1 MKRNKFL
8 DRSIPT
14 LFSFSIPFAIFS
26 LWSDV
31 WEFYLSF
38 LIALLLL
45 NIWYFRDVLRRAL
58 SFDVYQQIRSA
69 LPINHTKS
77 KFYPPGNGE
86 EDGFDDIRTGSQQGE
101 NLMSIKSKVLGIT
114 MWLLWFSIGIYFWW
128 FTDTRPIEYF
138 IATVLWILTFIFTAL
153 GIPFLQ
159 AILRDR
165 TKL

>member
-1 MKRNKFL
+1 MKRKRIL

-31 WEFYLSF
+31 WEVYWTVLVV
-38 LIALLLL
+38 LLFL
-45 NIWYFRDVLRRAL
+45 NIWYFKDVFRRAL
-58 SFDVYQQIRSA
+58 SFDVYQQMRSA
-69 LPINHTKS
+69 LPTSHKKS
-77 KFYPPGNGE
+77 KFDPPGNGE

-101 NLMSIKSKVLGIT
+101 SILSRKSKAFGIAT
-114 MWLLWFSIGIYFWW
+114 WLFWFSTGIYFWW
-128 FTDTRPIEYF
+128 FTDTKPIEYL
-138 IATVLWILTFIFTAL
+138 IATVLWALTFIFTAL

-165 TKL
+165 TK